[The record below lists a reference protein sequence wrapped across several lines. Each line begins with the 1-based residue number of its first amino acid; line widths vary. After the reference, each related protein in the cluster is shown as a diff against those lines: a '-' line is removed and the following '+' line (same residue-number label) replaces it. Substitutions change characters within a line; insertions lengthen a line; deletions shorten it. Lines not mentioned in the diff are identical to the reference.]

1 MADKSMIRG
10 FLQETYIDTANIRK
24 HAEVPAAAEGPA
36 PALLKV

>member
-24 HAEVPAAAEGPA
+24 HAPAPAAAEGPD
-36 PALLKV
+36 PALPKV